1 MSFVYIAQDKNG
13 LLKIGC
19 SSQVEDRL
27 AVLSKTYGP
36 MQLLFLTRG
45 DYKLE
50 SIMHRSFA
58 QYRAPV
64 GRSIEWFKH
73 EGELADF
80 LARYAQTTTQ
90 LQYALEQHQ
99 LEQQVNQE
107 FHRLLPHI
115 PPQPGFKGLGVNDL
129 G

>member
-19 SSQVEDRL
+19 SIQVEDRL
-27 AVLSKTYGP
+27 AVLSKAHGP
-36 MQLLFLTRG
+36 MLLLFLARG

-50 SIMHRSFA
+50 SAMHRAFA
-58 QYRAPV
+58 QYKVPV
-64 GRSIEWFKH
+64 GRSIEWFKQ

-80 LARYAQTTTQ
+80 LTRYKQTTTQ
-90 LQYALEQHQ
+90 LLYALEQHK
-99 LEQQVNQE
+99 LEQQVNKDFE
-107 FHRLLPHI
+107 RLLHRV
-115 PPQPGFKGLGVNDL
+115 PPQPGFRGLGVNDL